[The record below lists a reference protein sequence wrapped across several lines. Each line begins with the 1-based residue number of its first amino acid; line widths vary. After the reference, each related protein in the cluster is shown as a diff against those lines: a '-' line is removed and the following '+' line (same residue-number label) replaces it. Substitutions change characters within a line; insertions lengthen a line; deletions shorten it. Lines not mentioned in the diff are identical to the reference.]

1 MNHMTVTKLWTL
13 EMEEPVD
20 KHKLLESPGALDHS
34 VRAVLRTGNLCN
46 NARVTSATCVA
57 GTTDTVEGKSKYVG
71 QPTDVAV
78 MDLLD
83 TAGEDDIRGRIQR
96 TSEIPFSSER
106 KWMGVMTAASSGGGS
121 TVYMKGALEK
131 VLAKCDTYLSRD
143 GRECTLDMPKKQL
156 AITAA
161 ETMAMDGLRV
171 LGFASGS
178 AHSPPLS
185 SGGSAVSSLRGNGR
199 DSPALNVTTTNGNPV
214 PSEEAVYNGLT
225 FSGLVGMYDPP
236 RKGVDKAIRKL
247 MKGGVKVIMITG
259 DSETTAVAIAKKLG
273 MPILAT
279 PAHRPQEE
287 ATVRPVIRGD
297 ELEFMT
303 DEQLSQAIS
312 NTTIFARASPEH
324 KMKIIRA
331 LQSRGD
337 VVAMTGDGVNDAP
350 ALKMADIGIAM
361 GLHGTDVAK
370 EAADMILA
378 TDDFTTILHA
388 IEEGKGIFYN
398 IQNFLTFQLSTSV
411 AALSLVL
418 LSTFLRLKNPLNP
431 MQILWISKFAKLH
444 LQLLHN

>member
-13 EMEEPVD
+13 EMEEPLD
-20 KHKLLESPGALDHS
+20 KRKLFESPGASDHS

-46 NARVTSATCVA
+46 NARVTSATCVT

-83 TAGEDDIRGRIQR
+83 TAGEDDIRDRIQR

-106 KWMGVMTAASSGGGS
+106 KWMGVMTATSNGNGS

-131 VLAKCDTYLSRD
+131 VLAKCETYLSKD
-143 GRECTLDMPKKQL
+143 GQEYTFDKPRKQL
-156 AITAA
+156 AIAAA
-161 ETMAMDGLRV
+161 EKMAMEGLRV

-178 AHSPPLS
+178 VHSPPLL
-185 SGGSAVSSLRGNGR
+185 SGGSAVSSLRGSGR
-199 DSPALNVTTTNGNPV
+199 NSPTLGVNTNGSPV
-214 PSEEAVYNGLT
+214 PSEEAVYNELT

-236 RKGVDKAIRKL
+236 RKGVRKAIRKL

-273 MPILAT
+273 MPVLAT
-279 PAHRPQEE
+279 PAHGSQEE

-303 DEQLSQAIS
+303 DEHLSQAIS

-418 LSTFLRLKNPLNP
+418 LSTFLKLKNPLNP
-431 MQILWISKFAKLH
+431 MQILWISKFTRLH
-444 LQLLHN
+444 PQLPLH